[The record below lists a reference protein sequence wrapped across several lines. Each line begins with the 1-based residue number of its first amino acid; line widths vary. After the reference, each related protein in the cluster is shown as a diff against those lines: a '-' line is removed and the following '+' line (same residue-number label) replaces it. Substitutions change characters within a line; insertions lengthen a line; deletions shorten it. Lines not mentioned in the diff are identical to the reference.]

1 MLLDF
6 DNLEVAYRHKTTRE
20 LKKDARLFRLM
31 NSRFFT
37 LLSTKLGLLA
47 LRMRL
52 PFSEW
57 LIYKTLFRQFVG
69 GRRLMECQKTVDDLS
84 DHNVLTMLDIGIE
97 RSKTR
102 EENEKVFNE
111 TIKSINFASINDAVP
126 VITTKITGLGRME
139 LLEKW
144 SQSKLETREQE
155 EFDELKQRL
164 RKICRTA
171 RDKHVGVFI
180 DAEESWIQEAIHY
193 LAMNMIREYNIDEPI
208 VYNTYQMYRHDKL
221 EQLKGDLE
229 DAKKE
234 GYILAVKLVR
244 GAYMEKEN
252 EYAEKKGIPSVIHQ
266 TKQDCDRDY
275 NAALKLCLDNYQHV
289 SISNA
294 THNMESIRFMVQ
306 YILDHN
312 LPRDHRHFNF
322 CQLYGMG
329 DFLTYN
335 LADAGFLAAKY
346 VPYGKVRDV
355 FPYLVR
361 RAEENS
367 SVSGEVS
374 RELKMTQLEL
384 VRRKTLSERQQ

>member
-1 MLLDF
+1 M
-6 DNLEVAYRHKTTRE
+6 NN
-20 LKKDARLFRLM
+20 RL
-31 NSRFFT
+31 FT

-47 LRMRL
+47 LKIRL
-52 PFSEW
+52 PLSEW

-69 GRRLMECQKTVDDLS
+69 GRTLMECQKTVDGLS
-84 DHNVLTMLDIGIE
+84 KEKVLTMLDIGIE
-97 RSKTR
+97 RSKTKK
-102 EENEKVFNE
+102 ENERVLNE
-111 TIKSINFASINDAVP
+111 TLNAINFASINDAVP

-144 SQSKLETREQE
+144 GQSKLNTREQE
-155 EFDELKQRL
+155 EFDELEHRL

-180 DAEESWIQEAIHY
+180 DAEESWIQDAIHH
-193 LAMNMIREYNIDEPI
+193 LALKMIKEYNIDEPI
-208 VYNTYQMYRHDKL
+208 VYNTYQMYRRDKL
-221 EQLKGDLE
+221 EELKEDLE
-229 DAKKE
+229 NAKKE

-252 EYAEKKGIPSVIHQ
+252 EYAENKGIPSVIHQ
-266 TKQDCDRDY
+266 SKQDCDRDY

-294 THNMESIRFMVQ
+294 THNMDSIRFMVQ

-374 RELKMTQLEL
+374 RELKMIQLEL
-384 VRRKTLSERQQ
+384 VRRKKLSERQQ

>member
-6 DNLEVAYRHKTTRE
+6 DNLEVAYRHKSTSE
-20 LKKDARLFRLM
+20 LRKDAWLFRLM
-31 NSRFFT
+31 NSKIFT

-47 LRMRL
+47 LKIRL
-52 PFSEW
+52 PLADW

-69 GRRLMECQKTVDDLS
+69 GRSLMECQKTVDELNDS
-84 DHNVLTMLDIGIE
+84 DVLTMLDIGIE

-102 EENEKVFNE
+102 GENERVLNE
-111 TIKSINFASINDAVP
+111 TVKAINFASINDAVP

-144 SQSKLETREQE
+144 GKSALSTREQE
-155 EFDELKQRL
+155 EFDELEQRL

-180 DAEESWIQEAIHY
+180 DAEESWIQEAINF
-193 LAMNMIREYNIDEPI
+193 LAMKMIREYNIDEPI
-208 VYNTYQMYRHDKL
+208 VYNTYQMYRRDKL
-221 EQLKGDLE
+221 EQLKQDLQE
-229 DAKKE
+229 AIKG

-252 EYAEKKGIPSVIHQ
+252 NYAEKNGIPSVIHQ
-266 TKQDCDRDY
+266 SKQDCDRDY

-367 SVSGEVS
+367 SVTGEVS
-374 RELKMTQLEL
+374 RELKMIQLEL
-384 VRRKTLSERQQ
+384 VRRKKLSERQQ

>member
-1 MLLDF
+1 MILDF
-6 DNLEVAYRHKTTRE
+6 DNLEVAYRHKSTNE
-20 LKKDARLFRLM
+20 LKKDAWLFRLM
-31 NSRFFT
+31 NNQFFT
-37 LLSTKLGLLA
+37 LLTTKLGLLA
-47 LRMRL
+47 IKIRL
-52 PFSEW
+52 PLAEW

-69 GRRLMECQKTVDDLS
+69 GRSLMECQKMVDELS
-84 DHNVLTMLDIGIE
+84 ENNVLTMLDIGIE
-97 RSKTR
+97 RSKTKAEAKR
-102 EENEKVFNE
+102 VLNE
-111 TIKSINFASINDAVP
+111 TVNAVNFASINDTVP
-126 VITTKITGLGRME
+126 VITTKITGLGSTE

-144 SQSKLETREQE
+144 GHSTLNTQEQE
-155 EFDELKQRL
+155 EFEELEQRL
-164 RKICRTA
+164 RRICRTA

-180 DAEESWIQEAIHY
+180 DAEESWYQDAIHH
-193 LAMNMIREYNIDEPI
+193 LAMKMIREYNIDEPI

-221 EQLKGDLE
+221 EQLRGDLE

-266 TKQDCDRDY
+266 SKQDCDRDY

-289 SISNA
+289 SFTNA
-294 THNMESIRFMVQ
+294 THNMESIRFMVK

-346 VPYGKVRDV
+346 VPYGKVKDV

-367 SVSGEVS
+367 SVGGEVS
-374 RELKMTQLEL
+374 RELKMIQLEL